1 MRRTKLILDIRPE
14 LHLNASKGPHES
26 FQNMVLRPIL
36 KLQHEIIMKSCEEMV
51 LKFDSKFKA
60 FKREERLVIIRQTL
74 SADAHNRRFLLG
86 LVIGMFTY
94 DELVYY
100 FANQKEVQKRV
111 YSMIQSKC
119 EDLSILP

>member
-1 MRRTKLILDIRPE
+1 
-14 LHLNASKGPHES
+14 
-26 FQNMVLRPIL
+26 
-36 KLQHEIIMKSCEEMV
+36 MKSCEEMV